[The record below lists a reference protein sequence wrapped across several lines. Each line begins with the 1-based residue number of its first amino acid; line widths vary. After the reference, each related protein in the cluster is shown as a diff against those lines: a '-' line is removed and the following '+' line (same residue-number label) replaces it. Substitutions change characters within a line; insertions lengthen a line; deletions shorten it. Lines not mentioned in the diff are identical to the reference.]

1 MRNGGAHKQEGIITS
16 TNTAQNAMLL
26 YEIQQ
31 LLIQIKACNEV
42 GDCESVDTIDSL
54 SKYGLQLL
62 HYSIFAIESQQTE
75 LAFTS
80 INAAG
85 SVYEVCNE
93 LQPLAKS
100 YGATLHFDAS
110 PNLDPVYANSDTLKG
125 SIYALVAGVITSSI
139 NGMAPHITIAVQQT
153 KPNEQRIG
161 VYSETHDIN
170 LKTLNKS
177 RQLWG
182 RAQRMAKDGLIA
194 KGGLGYA
201 VSTVLAEQLNV
212 SFMPFEHKQVPGLGF
227 YLPQSDQL
235 TLV

>member
-1 MRNGGAHKQEGIITS
+1 MVAAHKQEGIITT
-16 TNTAQNAMLL
+16 TNTSQNAMLL

-42 GDCESVDTIDSL
+42 GDAESADTIESI
-54 SKYGLQLL
+54 SRYGLQLL
-62 HYSIFAIESQQTE
+62 HYSIYAIESQQTE
-75 LAFTS
+75 IQFTS

-85 SVYEVCNE
+85 VMHEVCQE
-93 LQPLAKS
+93 LEPLAKS
-100 YGATLHFDAS
+100 YGATLHFNAS
-110 PNLDPVYANSDTLKG
+110 TNLEPVYANPDSLKG

-139 NGMAPHITIAVQQT
+139 NGVAPHITIAVQQT

-170 LKTLNKS
+170 LRTLNKS
-177 RQLWG
+177 RYLWG
-182 RAQRMAKDGLIA
+182 RAQRMAKNGLIA

-201 VSTVLAEQLNV
+201 VSTLLAEQLDV
-212 SFMPFEHKQVPGLGF
+212 SFLPFEHKQVPGLGF

>member
-1 MRNGGAHKQEGIITS
+1 MVVAHKQEGIITT

-42 GDCESVDTIDSL
+42 GDKESVATIGSL

-62 HYSIFAIESQQTE
+62 HYSIYAIESQQTE
-75 LAFTS
+75 LKFTS

-85 SVYEVCNE
+85 AIHEVCQE
-93 LQPLAKS
+93 LEPLAKS

-110 PNLDPVYANSDTLKG
+110 TNLDPVYANADSLKG
-125 SIYALVAGVITSSI
+125 SIYALAAGVITSSI
-139 NGMAPHITIAVQQT
+139 NGVAPHLTFAVQQT

-161 VYSETHDIN
+161 LYYETHELS

-182 RAQRMAKDGLIA
+182 KAQRMAKNGYIA

-201 VSTVLAEQLNV
+201 VSTLLAEQLDV
-212 SFMPFEHKQVPGLGF
+212 SFLSFEHNQIPGLGF